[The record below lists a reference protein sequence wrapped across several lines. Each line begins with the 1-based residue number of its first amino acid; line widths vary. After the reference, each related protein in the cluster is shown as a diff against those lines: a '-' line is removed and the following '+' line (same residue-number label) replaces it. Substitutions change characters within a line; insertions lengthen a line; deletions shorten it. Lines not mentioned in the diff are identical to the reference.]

1 MSIITVDNKIPLVDG
16 KAIESKGIE
25 ITDGIVVKA
34 RDANGRITEVEKYGN
49 CGFYEFGIATNGF
62 RNFPFGYTTKVT
74 LHNCTELGDGVFY
87 NRFITQIIG
96 LENITRCGANCFLNS
111 GLANISLPNATY
123 VGSTCF
129 RTLYSTTDVILPVIS
144 NYGEYIFQASTTL
157 RNVQMGSIG
166 HPAPLVTKQPFYGCN
181 QSELTITAY
190 QTGAN
195 ADALLALYRNNA
207 TNATIIIK
215 ASEDTTYSG
224 TSYAAGDTMITSTP

>member
-1 MSIITVDNKIPLVDG
+1 MIFNALIRKSGGGTP
-16 KAIESKGIE
+16 

-34 RDANGRITEVEKYGN
+34 RNANGAITDVEKYGD
-49 CGFYEFGIATNGF
+49 CGFYEFGISSAGF

-74 LHNCTELGDGVFY
+74 LHNCTKLGEGVFY

-96 LENITRCGANCFLNS
+96 LENIIECGVNCFFNS
-111 GLANISLPNATY
+111 GLTNISLPNVTY

-129 RTLYSTTDVILPVIS
+129 RSLYATTDVILPVIS
-144 NYGEYIFQASTTL
+144 NYGDYIFQSSTTL

-166 HPAPLVTKQPFYGCN
+166 HSAPLVRKQPFYGCN

-215 ASEDTTYSG
+215 ASEATTYGG
-224 TSYAAGDTMITSTP
+224 TAYAAGDTMITSEVV